1 MGGGCEL
8 RPAAAAAGRARE
20 ERRARA
26 EGLDPRGI
34 GSQVCTKLATVCTA
48 IPRCPKTRARS
59 MASSPPASREGAG
72 RGGPPPTPP
81 TQFEGHA
88 GPPSLSSLCCASSSV
103 PSAFQTNP
111 SAGSIGGAARVF
123 VWGGGG
129 GVPGYWDRL
138 RLRLVPLPGS
148 VCAWREEGG
157 NRSGSRLGC
166 GMRDEGWGGGESR
179 ARTFLPRE

>member
-123 VWGGGG
+123 VWGGGEGAFQATGTGSGSAWCPSPVRSVLG
-129 GVPGYWDRL
+129 GR
-138 RLRLVPLPGS
+138 
-148 VCAWREEGG
+148 REETGAG
-157 NRSGSRLGC
+157 P
-166 GMRDEGWGGGESR
+166 GWAAG
-179 ARTFLPRE
+179 